1 MSDIL
6 FEYLDSG
13 KLMRRHLSKRSELKK
28 ADSTSPVHLDSY
40 SLSKEAS
47 LKVPSI
53 LSSRTKF
60 LSRRPSITGT
70 LQEPPNTIASFGR
83 ATI

>member
-1 MSDIL
+1 
-6 FEYLDSG
+6 
-13 KLMRRHLSKRSELKK
+13 MRRHLSNRSELKK

-40 SLSKEAS
+40 SRSKEAS
-47 LKVPSI
+47 LNVPSI

-60 LSRRPSITGT
+60 LSKSPSITGT
-70 LQEPPNTIASFGR
+70 RQEPPRIIASFGR